1 MSSETTVN
9 EPVLPEVRMHL
20 YRPNEPTTA
29 RVVKSELCTAGRKA
43 AGVVRHIEIDV
54 TGTQLV
60 GQCHPGQ
67 SIGVVPA
74 GVTEHGKP
82 HAVRLYSLASPSTG
96 EHGNP
101 AIISTTVKRTI
112 EEHWETHKLFTGVA
126 SNYLCDLGEGDEVRL
141 TGPAG
146 KRFLLPADVNA
157 HDYMF
162 FATGTGIAP
171 FRGMVLDLM
180 ARGCTSKIT
189 LLMGAPYRTDL
200 LYHETMLDLEQKHP
214 NFRYLTAISRERQHD
229 GHDRMY
235 VQDRLT
241 TERDELGPQLASE
254 RNLVYICGVA
264 GMELGIF
271 KQIATM
277 LSGST
282 LEQYLRV
289 DSEILAD
296 INGWDRRMIQRQIRP
311 TRRVFLEVYA

>member
-1 MSSETTVN
+1 MSSETTIN

-29 RVVKSELCTAGRKA
+29 RILRTELCTAARKA
-43 AGVVRHIEIDV
+43 AGIVRHIEIDV
-54 TGTQLV
+54 SGTDLA
-60 GQCHPGQ
+60 GNCYPGQ
-67 SIGVVPA
+67 SIGVVPP
-74 GVTEHGKP
+74 GLTEHGKP
-82 HAVRLYSLASPSTG
+82 HAVRLYSLASPSVG
-96 EHGNP
+96 ENGNP
-101 AIISTTVKRTI
+101 AIISTTVKRTV
-112 EEHWETHKLFTGVA
+112 EEHWETHKLFLGVA
-126 SNYLCDLGEGDEVRL
+126 SNYLCDLSEGEEIRL

-146 KRFLLPADVNA
+146 KRFLLPTDVNA

-171 FRGMVLDLM
+171 FRGMILDLI

-189 LLMGAPYRTDL
+189 ILMGAPYRSDL
-200 LYHETMLDLEQKHP
+200 LYHETLRDLEQKHT
-214 NFRYLTAISRERQHD
+214 NIRYLTAISRERQDD

-289 DSEILAD
+289 ESEVLAD